1 MKFTQVAADAFQK
14 LQLNAGVLLKSFNP
28 ATGELDR
35 SNIFAATSGGV
46 SFTAAPEYID
56 YGEDID
62 NVPANTMELKKQQS
76 VEVKLSGTAKTV
88 DTATGKT
95 LIGACDVDGN
105 KLTPRV
111 DLLAE
116 DFSDIWWVG
125 DYSDKN
131 DDATGGFLAI
141 HVLNALNTGG
151 FSIKSNDDGK
161 ADIDFEFTGHYSLDD
176 ITVVPFE
183 MFIESGGSE
192 PQPTADATLSALT
205 IGSLTLAPV
214 FSPTVYEYTTTTTNA
229 SNTVTATATDSAAT
243 VAITLN
249 GTEMESGSSAY
260 WDEGEN
266 SIVVTVS
273 NTSASAEYEVTVTKE

>member
-35 SNIFAATSGGV
+35 ASIFAATSGGV

-62 NVPANTMELKKQQS
+62 NVPANTKELKKQQS

-88 DTATGKT
+88 DTASAKT

-116 DFSDIWWVG
+116 DFADIWWVG

-151 FSIKSNDDGK
+151 FSIQSNDDGK
-161 ADIDFEFTGHYSLDD
+161 ADIAFDFTGHYSLDD

-266 SIVVTVS
+266 IIVITVS
-273 NTSASAEYEVTVTKE
+273 NASASSEYEVTVTKE